1 MERTKVVYIISRIDY
16 ALAFDWVDLHLDK
29 TKFDLS
35 FIFLNP
41 TTPKLH
47 QELLNRGVASYYI
60 PFNSKLDY
68 PRVAWKLF
76 LLFKKIKPDVV
87 HVHLIDACLTALP
100 IAFLLGVKKRIYT
113 RHHSTY
119 HFDYFPHAVKYD
131 RLMNR
136 LATTIIA
143 ISKNVEAILIE
154 REGASREKVV
164 VIHHGFD
171 LSKFTEVDEESVQRL
186 ALKYNPLHKKPVVG
200 VISRFTEWKGV
211 QYIIPAFQK
220 LLVEF
225 PDSLLVLANASG
237 DREKD
242 ILDQLTIL
250 PKESYVTIKFERE
263 VHALYHL
270 FDVFVHVPIDSHS
283 EAFGQTYIEAL
294 AAGVPS
300 IFTLSGI
307 ASEIIHDKKNAIVV
321 DYKTSEQIYE
331 GIKLILAD
339 DILKD
344 RLIKTGDRKST
355 RLNSSHSSVS
365 RMPSSA

>member
-1 MERTKVVYIISRIDY
+1 M
-16 ALAFDWVDLHLDK
+16 
-29 TKFDLS
+29 
-35 FIFLNP
+35 
-41 TTPKLH
+41 
-47 QELLNRGVASYYI
+47 
-60 PFNSKLDY
+60 
-68 PRVAWKLF
+68 LF
-76 LLFKKIKPDVV
+76 
-87 HVHLIDACLTALP
+87 
-100 IAFLLGVKKRIYT
+100 R
-113 RHHSTY
+113 S
-119 HFDYFPHAVKYD
+119 HAVKYD

-237 DREKD
+237 DREKE
-242 ILDQLTIL
+242 ILNQLRIL

-344 RLIKTGDRKST
+344 RLIKTAKADVLDLFALKKMIQELEELYAS
-355 RLNSSHSSVS
+355 
-365 RMPSSA
+365 